1 MQFRDTYTAV
11 HSYMFMFIGMIKI
24 IILSNSKFS
33 IQFKF
38 YFNFLKIYVRFVI
51 AEFLL
56 LNLINEEK
64 K

>member
-24 IILSNSKFS
+24 IILSNSKS
-33 IQFKF
+33 F

>member
-24 IILSNSKFS
+24 IILSNSKS
-33 IQFKF
+33 F

-56 LNLINEEK
+56 
-64 K
+64 